1 MIPAILILPSNR
13 NNLPPRL
20 AVKFAFRA
28 EAAFG
33 AAPGAAVVVAR
44 RAEWVVTD
52 PGACPL
58 RAAAEFF
65 LLRFGFLLFGWIL
78 LGDERGRA
86 FFPEAAAAFCMP
98 VPEVSAVL
106 AADGPAFTPADPVS
120 RVSFFAVSRPT
131 TCKYPKSMPVRSTTC
146 DISILLSSG
155 AGLPAPL
162 QGGLPPPAPARP
174 PVAAG
179 ELPLSAQT
187 AL

>member
-1 MIPAILILPSNR
+1 MCGVLTIIPAFLSCLLDPHFHAILPSNCKYF
-13 NNLPPRL
+13 PPGL
-20 AVKFAFRA
+20 AGKFAFRA
-28 EAAFG
+28 EAALG

-65 LLRFGFLLFGWIL
+65 LLRFGFWLFGWIP

-106 AADGPAFTPADPVS
+106 AADGPAFTPADPVCP
-120 RVSFFAVSRPT
+120 VSFFAGIP
-131 TCKYPKSMPVRSTTC
+131 PDDMQ
-146 DISILLSSG
+146 ISKVL
-155 AGLPAPL
+155 
-162 QGGLPPPAPARP
+162 ARQIDY
-174 PVAAG
+174 V
-179 ELPLSAQT
+179 
-187 AL
+187 